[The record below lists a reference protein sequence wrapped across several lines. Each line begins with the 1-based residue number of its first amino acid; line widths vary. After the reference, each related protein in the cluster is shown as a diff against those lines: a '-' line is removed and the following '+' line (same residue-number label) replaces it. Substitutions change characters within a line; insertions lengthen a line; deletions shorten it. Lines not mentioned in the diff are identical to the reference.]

1 MLVHPCLYARKL
13 LQCWYRIDKC
23 SSWLERKYLVQWA
36 MRACWSKHYWT
47 CRSVPRS
54 VQTCNDSPADLVVW
68 TCRRHWK
75 ENERYQVQWNHDIY
89 IYIYPVS
96 LSCPLLFHVAQG
108 TASIHVA
115 PTLSGD
121 DLILFGGWI
130 VNCSHDPPPTQGNF
144 VAVITRS
151 HEKLRNSWPWFLT
164 LLQSVIPPQYD
175 NNETVYLISFPL
187 FPLSFFLLW
196 RTHTP
201 LIIWHCIHH

>member
-1 MLVHPCLYARKL
+1 MIRQRTLLFELVDAIGKR
-13 LQCWYRIDKC
+13 
-23 SSWLERKYLVQWA
+23 
-36 MRACWSKHYWT
+36 MRDTKFNGT
-47 CRSVPRS
+47 M
-54 VQTCNDSPADLVVW
+54 
-68 TCRRHWK
+68 
-75 ENERYQVQWNHDIY
+75 IY

-144 VAVITRS
+144 VAMITRS

-187 FPLSFFLLW
+187 FPLSFFLL
-196 RTHTP
+196 
-201 LIIWHCIHH
+201 